1 MRRLAFVLAA
11 CFALCVSACGAVH
24 QQTPTGEN
32 YYSLGQQAFAT
43 HDYRGSAIYFQKL
56 IDQYPFSPYAE
67 DAELKIG
74 LSEYQMKHYAE
85 AIASLGDFEKMH
97 PTSKQIELASYY
109 LAMSHFDQIGRPDQ
123 DQSNTELALQ
133 QFEIIERRYPET
145 GFSAL
150 AHQQIS
156 VCREMLARHQLL
168 IGDFYYKRANFR
180 AAESRLAEL
189 MQKWPDT
196 PVGDEALYQLGTTLQ
211 KEGKKYS
218 AAQAFTAVV
227 LHYPGT
233 IYASKAKYELKKLHQ
248 PVDTEDDP
256 LRLVLTESG
265 FGDTDQVTVRQ
276 GGDTALA
283 SAADSGAYP
292 PLPLL
297 KAPPPPASDADA
309 PSSIAPTGRT
319 PAADP
324 PSSISSSAAA
334 PGAAGSGATAS
345 GATSAGAAASGG
357 AASGDAGDSVSG
369 AGALPATTSSAAG
382 KAAPEAVVGA
392 VKAAALKPATL
403 NKVRLSSAD
412 PPLSVIFDL
421 TGTVPFESQLQN
433 GSGSSTLTIRLKE
446 TKPASRL
453 ATHLVFDRSI
463 FRDCDIQTDAGETTV
478 TVNTSPVSR
487 FAVIPL
493 NAPPRLLVTFTPEE
507 RQPAATNV
515 PTDQNANSSSIN

>member
-11 CFALCVSACGAVH
+11 GIALCVSACAAH

-74 LSEYQMKHYAE
+74 LSQYQMKHYAE

-123 DQSNTELALQ
+123 DQSNTEQALQ

-145 GFSAL
+145 GFAAL

-196 PVGDEALYQLGTTLQ
+196 PVGDEALYQLGTTLE

-233 IYASKAKYELKKLHQ
+233 TYASKAKYELKKLHQ
-248 PVDTEDDP
+248 PVDTEEDP

-283 SAADSGAYP
+283 SAADSNAYP

-309 PSSIAPTGRT
+309 PGSIGPTSGT
-319 PAADP
+319 PAVDP
-324 PSSISSSAAA
+324 PRSISSGAAA
-334 PGAAGSGATAS
+334 PVAAV
-345 GATSAGAAASGG
+345 
-357 AASGDAGDSVSG
+357 SGDAGDAVSG
-369 AGALPATTSSAAG
+369 SGASLAATLSPAG

-392 VKAAALKPATL
+392 VKTAALKPATL

-421 TGTVPFESQLQN
+421 TSTVPFESQLQN
-433 GSGSSTLTIRLKE
+433 ASSSSTLTIHLKE

-493 NAPPRLLVTFTPEE
+493 NAPPRLLVTFTPQEQ
-507 RQPAATNV
+507 QPAGTV
-515 PTDQNANSSSIN
+515 EPTDQGANSNSID

>member
-145 GFSAL
+145 GFAAL

-196 PVGDEALYQLGTTLQ
+196 PVGDEALYQLGTTLE

-248 PVDTEDDP
+248 PVDTEEDP

-265 FGDTDQVTVRQ
+265 FGDTDQVMVRQ
-276 GGDTALA
+276 GGDTTLA

-309 PSSIAPTGRT
+309 PSSIASTGGK

-324 PSSISSSAAA
+324 PSSISSRAAA
-334 PGAAGSGATAS
+334 PGT
-345 GATSAGAAASGG
+345 

-369 AGALPATTSSAAG
+369 AGALLATTSSAAG
-382 KAAPEAVVGA
+382 KAAPEAVIGA
-392 VKAAALKPATL
+392 VKTAALKPATL

>member
-1 MRRLAFVLAA
+1 MRCLALLLAA
-11 CFALCVSACGAVH
+11 CLALCVSACAVH

-43 HDYRGSAIYFQKL
+43 HDYRGSSIYFQKL

-74 LSEYQMKHYAE
+74 LSEYQQKHYAE
-85 AIASLGDFEKMH
+85 AISSLSDFEKMH
-97 PTSKQIELASYY
+97 PTSKEIELASYY
-109 LAMSHFDQIGRPDQ
+109 LAMAHYDQIGRPDQ
-123 DQSNTELALQ
+123 DQSNTEQALQ

-145 GFSAL
+145 GFAAL

-196 PVGDEALYQLGTTLQ
+196 PVGDEALYQLGTTLE

-233 IYASKAKYELKKLHQ
+233 MYASKAKYELKKLHQ
-248 PVDTEDDP
+248 PVDTEEDP
-256 LRLVLTESG
+256 LHLVLTESG
-265 FGDTDQVTVRQ
+265 FSDTDDVKVRQ
-276 GGDTALA
+276 GDETALA
-283 SAADSGAYP
+283 SADPNAYP
-292 PLPLL
+292 PLPIL
-297 KAPPPPASDADA
+297 KAPPPRPASPDPAAPAGSTDAAAPASSSTAVASTDGASA
-309 PSSIAPTGRT
+309 PSLR
-319 PAADP
+319 
-324 PSSISSSAAA
+324 SSIS
-334 PGAAGSGATAS
+334 PGAAE
-345 GATSAGAAASGG
+345 AGAAAP
-357 AASGDAGDSVSG
+357 AS
-369 AGALPATTSSAAG
+369 
-382 KAAPEAVVGA
+382 PEAAIGA
-392 VKAAALKPATL
+392 VKTAGRTGPATL

-421 TGTVPFESQLQN
+421 TGAVPFESQLQN
-433 GSGSSTLTIRLKE
+433 GSSSSTLTIHLKE
-446 TKPASRL
+446 TKLAHGL
-453 ATHLVFDRSI
+453 ATHMTFDRSI
-463 FRDCDIQTDAGETTV
+463 FHDCDIQTDADGTTV

-487 FAVIPL
+487 FAVVPL

-507 RQPAATNV
+507 QGPAGAGA
-515 PTDQNANSSSIN
+515 PGSDSGNSID

>member
-1 MRRLAFVLAA
+1 
-11 CFALCVSACGAVH
+11 
-24 QQTPTGEN
+24 
-32 YYSLGQQAFAT
+32 
-43 HDYRGSAIYFQKL
+43 
-56 IDQYPFSPYAE
+56 
-67 DAELKIG
+67 
-74 LSEYQMKHYAE
+74 
-85 AIASLGDFEKMH
+85 
-97 PTSKQIELASYY
+97 
-109 LAMSHFDQIGRPDQ
+109 
-123 DQSNTELALQ
+123 
-133 QFEIIERRYPET
+133 
-145 GFSAL
+145 
-150 AHQQIS
+150 
-156 VCREMLARHQLL
+156 
-168 IGDFYYKRANFR
+168 
-180 AAESRLAEL
+180 

-196 PVGDEALYQLGTTLQ
+196 PVGDEALYQLGTTLE

-233 IYASKAKYELKKLHQ
+233 TYASKAKYELKKLHQ
-248 PVDTEDDP
+248 PVDTEEDP

-283 SAADSGAYP
+283 SAADSNAYP

-309 PSSIAPTGRT
+309 PGSIGPTGGT
-319 PAADP
+319 PAVDP
-324 PSSISSSAAA
+324 PSSISSGAAA
-334 PGAAGSGATAS
+334 PVAAV
-345 GATSAGAAASGG
+345 
-357 AASGDAGDSVSG
+357 SGDAGDAVSG
-369 AGALPATTSSAAG
+369 SGASLAATLSPAG

-392 VKAAALKPATL
+392 VKTAALKPATL

-421 TGTVPFESQLQN
+421 TSTVPFESQLQN
-433 GSGSSTLTIRLKE
+433 ASSSSTLTIHLKE

-493 NAPPRLLVTFTPEE
+493 NAPPRLLVTFTPQEQ
-507 RQPAATNV
+507 QPAGTV
-515 PTDQNANSSSIN
+515 EPTDQGANSNSID